1 MADDYEEYAAEPAD
15 QMEGQA
21 DVETTK
27 KPDDGDIKLSGRIC
41 ERIRKDKS
49 HHRKAF
55 KRMRRD
61 MKIAR
66 RGAPDDWPENHYV
79 ANITGRHINHKTA
92 ALYAKNPKAVAR
104 RRNRLDFRVWDE
116 SQESLMMAMQMAQV
130 AMQTGIDPMTGMPAQ
145 MSPQVM
151 QAMELLQ
158 DYQQGMAN
166 RKRIERIGKT
176 LEILFDY
183 FTKEQKPLDFKSS
196 MKQLVRRAST
206 TGAGYVKLGFQREFG
221 QDPDVSARLA
231 DVRSQIQH
239 IERLAEE
246 AEKKGERFDDG
257 QQRELELSIKS
268 LQEQEYVLLREGLVF
283 DFPDSTRVIP
293 DSMCRSL
300 NGFVGARWLTIEYL
314 YTPEEVKETFGVDIG
329 KSYKPYTPDGATRD
343 NMDQAELDFG
353 DDGGSQKGEL
363 VCVWEHYDRKAGLV
377 YYVCDGYRGF
387 LRPPAAPDIY
397 VEDFWPIYAL
407 TFNEVEDPEDIFPP
421 SDVSLMLDMQNDYNR
436 ARQGQREHRKV
447 ARPRFVTPTGV
458 LSDDDKAKLSE
469 AQPFEVLDLSVEAG
483 TDMRTVLQPVPTPGV
498 DPNLYEV
505 NGIFTDIQIVV
516 GSQEAQFG
524 GVAKA
529 TATESSIAESSRI
542 SSVSSNVDDLDT
554 FLSNVARAAG
564 QILLREMSPEKVAE
578 IVGPGALWPQ
588 LTLEE
593 LASEVFLEI
602 EAGSSGKPNQAQEI
616 RNWKEMLPFLIQMPE
631 ITPTWLARETLRR
644 LDDRMDLTD
653 AMTQGMPAI
662 VAMNRMAQPSPAD
675 PSAAPDQQGEQ
686 GANNGPAAPGG
697 ATGTGPG
704 MGNNQV

>member
-1 MADDYEEYAAEPAD
+1 MADEYEIDASYDEGAADTDNPR
-15 QMEGQA
+15 Q
-21 DVETTK
+21 
-27 KPDDGDIKLSGRIC
+27 PDSAEIKLSGRIC
-41 ERIRKDKS
+41 ERIRKDKQ
-49 HHRKAF
+49 HHKKAF
-55 KRMRRD
+55 ERMRRD
-61 MKIAR
+61 TRIAR
-66 RGAPDDWPENHYV
+66 RGAPDDWPEDHYV

-104 RRNRLDFRVWDE
+104 RRQRLDFRVWDE
-116 SQESLMMAMQMAQV
+116 TQESLLMAMQIAEA
-130 AMQTGIDPMTGMPAQ
+130 AMQTGMDPMSGMPAAL
-145 MSPQVM
+145 SPQVM

-158 DYQQGMAN
+158 DYQEGMAS
-166 RKRIERIGKT
+166 RQRIERVGKT

-206 TGAGYVKLGFQREFG
+206 TGVGFVKLGFQREYG

-231 DVRSQIQH
+231 DVRAQIQH
-239 IERLAEE
+239 IERLSEE
-246 AEKKGERFDDG
+246 AEKQGDRFDEG
-257 QQRELELSIKS
+257 HRRELELSLQS
-268 LQEQEYVLLREGLVF
+268 LQQQEYVLLREGLVF
-283 DFPDSTRVIP
+283 DFPESTRVIP
-293 DSMCRSL
+293 DCMCRSL
-300 NGFVGARWLTIEYL
+300 NGFVGARWVTVEFL
-314 YTPEEVKETFGVDIG
+314 YTPEEVKETFGIDIG
-329 KSYKPYTPDGATRD
+329 KSYKAYTPDGMSRD

-353 DDGGSQKGEL
+353 EDSGNYKGEL

-387 LRPPAAPDIY
+387 LREPSAPDIY
-397 VEDFWPIYAL
+397 VEDFWPVYAL
-407 TFNEVEDPEDIFPP
+407 TFNEVEDPDNVFPP
-421 SDVSLMLDMQNDYNR
+421 SDVTLMLDMQNEYNR

-458 LSDDDKAKLSE
+458 LSDDDKEKLRQ
-469 AQPFEVLDLSVEAG
+469 AQPFDVLDLSVENG

-542 SSVSSNVDDLDT
+542 SSVGSNVDDLDT

-564 QILLREMSPEKVAE
+564 QILLREMSAERVAE
-578 IVGPGALWPQ
+578 IAGPGAVWPQ

-616 RNWKEMLPFLIQMPE
+616 RNWKEMLPFILQMPN
-631 ITPTWLARETLRR
+631 IQPTWLARETLRR

-653 AMTQGMPAI
+653 ALAQSTPAI
-662 VAMNRMAQPSPAD
+662 VAMNRMSQPSPAD
-675 PSAAPDQQGEQ
+675 PSAAPDMQGDQ

-697 ATGTGPG
+697 ATGTGAA